1 MAEDL
6 SSVSFICIQLTAFLT
21 YLTSTYN
28 KQTDSPCT
36 SQGQTLEKD
45 CFYVTFFLWPRVK
58 WSTFI
63 LITTIVEVAC
73 IQFIIISR
81 THKSNKKR
89 QSLHLGV
96 HFANLKAFK
105 SAGWSKISTFGDP

>member
-36 SQGQTLEKD
+36 SQGQTLEKGL
-45 CFYVTFFLWPRVK
+45 FL
-58 WSTFI
+58 
-63 LITTIVEVAC
+63 TIVEVAC
-73 IQFIIISR
+73 IQFIIR
-81 THKSNKKR
+81 AHKSNKKR

-105 SAGWSKISTFGDP
+105 SAGWSKISTFRDP

>member
-36 SQGQTLEKD
+36 SQGQTLEKGL
-45 CFYVTFFLWPRVK
+45 FL
-58 WSTFI
+58 
-63 LITTIVEVAC
+63 TIVEVAC

-81 THKSNKKR
+81 THKSNNKR
-89 QSLHLGV
+89 QSLHLRV

-105 SAGWSKISTFGDP
+105 SAGWSKISTFRDP